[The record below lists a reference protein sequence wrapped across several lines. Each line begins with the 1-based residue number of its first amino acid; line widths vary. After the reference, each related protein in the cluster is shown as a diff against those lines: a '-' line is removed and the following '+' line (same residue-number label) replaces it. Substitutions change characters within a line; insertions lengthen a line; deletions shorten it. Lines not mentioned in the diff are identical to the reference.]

1 MLGSI
6 LTHWRTLGI
15 VFGSLCAST
24 LFAIGHH
31 LFYQS
36 LADTPV
42 STANDFAIGPWAG
55 MSSQKF
61 NVAVGNT
68 FASLFRMFLS
78 IAVTTAYVQ
87 MVWKV
92 LKAES
97 TELDVVD
104 ALSGILANPL
114 GFFSLGAWR
123 RSFLLLAFAGPIWL
137 LSIPPIITPATLT
150 IETIS
155 RESYDLANVSTVD
168 FNSLNFASV
177 VSNSQGACG
186 YFYTGPQFEVMK
198 VVTAAAGQS
207 AVLPISAPGNQPNA
221 SYVQQ
226 FAGPAL
232 QCKDVTEPLRGQ
244 IISNVNISSWNA
256 TTSYGYLAW
265 VPTTTKVLPF
275 ELVSV
280 SDRYDQW
287 QLQSVP
293 LGPTAGPLSIFVFTS
308 PNMRNPYGYGMDPEY
323 DYYGNATI
331 IKCQLMNATYS
342 SSFNWTN
349 GIRSLDAIVANS
361 AEAVLYRDA
370 VDCAGF
376 LYTQDIYTAD
386 NYTGPAPGNISRPLS
401 DFNNTI
407 VRNFAYQS
415 VMQAFGNILKGS
427 INYPHY
433 PNGLVV
439 TTNVMDTV
447 LGATRELSLL
457 RNNTSDEA
465 RSLAS
470 LGPQVWPGVS
480 VEMQL
485 NNTSDLRTT
494 LEKMFQNTTMS
505 LISSPLLQ
513 SVISLRPDSATPYF
527 PPPVNVTTITYQN
540 FYAYSAALLWLAYG
554 TAILIATITAVMGCV
569 SIFSSGISYSSSFS
583 TILRTTSHAFVS
595 TKISKDDA
603 VGQDPLPEHLA
614 EATIAFD
621 NDDQRVG
628 GLGFGEVVV
637 VKGVHERLLIQD
649 DNECR

>member
-1 MLGSI
+1 
-6 LTHWRTLGI
+6 
-15 VFGSLCAST
+15 
-24 LFAIGHH
+24 
-31 LFYQS
+31 
-36 LADTPV
+36 
-42 STANDFAIGPWAG
+42 
-55 MSSQKF
+55 
-61 NVAVGNT
+61 
-68 FASLFRMFLS
+68 
-78 IAVTTAYVQ
+78 
-87 MVWKV
+87 
-92 LKAES
+92 
-97 TELDVVD
+97 
-104 ALSGILANPL
+104 
-114 GFFSLGAWR
+114 
-123 RSFLLLAFAGPIWL
+123 
-137 LSIPPIITPATLT
+137 
-150 IETIS
+150 
-155 RESYDLANVSTVD
+155 
-168 FNSLNFASV
+168 
-177 VSNSQGACG
+177 
-186 YFYTGPQFEVMK
+186 MK
-198 VVTAAAGQS
+198 VVTAAAGPG

-221 SYVQQ
+221 SYVQH

-232 QCKDVTEPLRGQ
+232 QCKDVTGPLRGQ

-256 TTSYGYLAW
+256 TTSYGYLTW

-275 ELVSV
+275 DLVSV

-308 PNMRNPYGYGMDPEY
+308 PNMRNPYDYGMDPEY

-349 GIRSLDAIVANS
+349 GIRSLDAIVTTS

-386 NYTGPAPGNISRPLS
+386 DYTGPAARNISRPLS

-427 INYPHY
+427 INYPRY

-457 RNNTSDEA
+457 RNNTSDDA

-480 VEMQL
+480 VGMRL
-485 NNTSDLRTT
+485 NNTSDLRIT
-494 LEKMFQNTTMS
+494 LEEMFQNITMS

-513 SVISLRPDSATPYF
+513 SVISVYL
-527 PPPVNVTTITYQN
+527 
-540 FYAYSAALLWLAYG
+540 
-554 TAILIATITAVMGCV
+554 IL
-569 SIFSSGISYSSSFS
+569 
-583 TILRTTSHAFVS
+583 
-595 TKISKDDA
+595 
-603 VGQDPLPEHLA
+603 
-614 EATIAFD
+614 
-621 NDDQRVG
+621 N
-628 GLGFGEVVV
+628 LGD
-637 VKGVHERLLIQD
+637 RL
-649 DNECR
+649 N